1 MPRLSRRGSISSTR
15 SSIHS
20 RRKYMQFFKTK
31 LVAAVL
37 LLLAS
42 FLPALA
48 QTNTTSLTGDVQD
61 ATGAAI
67 AGSAVTLTNPATGL
81 TQTTESGK
89 AGQYSFNQIPPGKYT
104 VTVNSPGFS
113 QQLQKVELLV
123 ATPARITFK
132 LSAGTSEIV
141 SVETSI

>member
-1 MPRLSRRGSISSTR
+1 MPWVNRRGSIFSPR
-15 SSIHS
+15 SPIHS
-20 RRKYMQFFKTK
+20 RRKHMQFCKNK

-67 AGSAVTLTNPATGL
+67 TGGTVVLTNPATGL
-81 TQTTESGK
+81 TKTTQSGE
-89 AGQYSFNQIPPGKYT
+89 AGQFSFNQIPPGQYT
-104 VTVNSPGFS
+104 VTIKSPGFGE
-113 QQLQKVELLV
+113 QVL
-123 ATPARITFK
+123 T
-132 LSAGTSEIV
+132 
-141 SVETSI
+141 